1 MSDYRAIATVTAV
14 IRDILSDSA
23 QKLDG
28 NVIVKMSSPSDLK
41 EPSNDSDVLNLFL
54 YQVTANN
61 ICHNLDLP
69 TRNPTGK
76 LMTKPKL
83 ALDLHYLLTVASKN
97 DELKAQLML
106 SSAMM
111 ALQENAIIP
120 KDKIIAAIKAQ
131 DKQDNEDFLS
141 ESNLAD
147 QFESLKITLQSL
159 SIEEL
164 TKLWSSF
171 FQTGYRLSVAY
182 NVSVVLLESTIEIT
196 PSLPVSKRQIYVTS
210 LKQPVI
216 EKIEPQIMT
225 YSPEKKLVIK
235 GRNLYGDGKV
245 LVRLNDKEIPVT
257 NSEDLTENQLSLLIS
272 EGICAG
278 VKQVQVLQ
286 KIVFDKNDVDGHK
299 GYNSN
304 VAAFVLAPK
313 LEALTQTS
321 LSHGQDLVLNFK
333 PGIELNQKV
342 YVLIGDYSIPVDL
355 STQELSSS
363 DSLESL
369 KVTIPEHILTGTYSV
384 RLRIDNAD
392 SILNLRVID
401 NVKDAPKR
409 DPEHEITITKIN
421 S

>member
-28 NVIVKMSSPSDLK
+28 NVVVKMSSPSDLK

-54 YQVTANN
+54 YQVTSNN
-61 ICHNLDLP
+61 VCHNLDLP
-69 TRNPTGK
+69 TRNPMGK
-76 LMTKPKL
+76 LVAKPKL

-120 KDKIIAAIKAQ
+120 KDKIIATIKAQ
-131 DKQDNEDFLS
+131 DKQDGEDFLS

-182 NVSVVLLESTIEIT
+182 SVSVVLLESTLEVVS
-196 PSLPVSKRQIYVTS
+196 SLPVSQRQIYVTS
-210 LKQPVI
+210 LRQPVI
-216 EKIEPQIMT
+216 EKIEPQIMSYDST
-225 YSPEKKLVIK
+225 KKLVIK

-257 NSEDLTENQLSLLIS
+257 NSADLAENQLRVFVS

-286 KIVFDKNDVDGHK
+286 NFVFDKTLDAK
-299 GYNSN
+299 SCRGYNSN
-304 VAAFVLAPK
+304 VAAFVLAPN
-313 LEALTQTS
+313 LEALTQIF
-321 LSHGQDLVLNFK
+321 LHHGEELLLNFK
-333 PGIELNQKV
+333 PGIEVHQKV
-342 YVLIGDYSIPVDL
+342 YVLIGDYIVPVDL
-355 STQELSSS
+355 STYELSAYP
-363 DSLESL
+363 LESL
-369 KVTIPEHILTGTYSV
+369 KATIPTHILAGTYNV

-392 SILNLRVID
+392 SFLNLRIVD
-401 NVKDAPKR
+401 NVKNAPKR
-409 DPEHEITITKIN
+409 DPEHEITITKN